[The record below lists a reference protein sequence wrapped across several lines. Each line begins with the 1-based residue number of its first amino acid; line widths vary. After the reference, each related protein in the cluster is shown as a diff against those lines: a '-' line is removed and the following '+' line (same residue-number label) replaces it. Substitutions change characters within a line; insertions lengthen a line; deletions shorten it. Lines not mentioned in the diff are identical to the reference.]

1 MKRKFLKVLVI
12 AAGVVLSSG
21 LVLTGCKKNRENPR
35 MQVKMIDAPGDYQ
48 QINVEVERVEVNHE
62 NDGWISLPTQA
73 GVYDLL
79 TLQNDISAVLVNN
92 ADFPEGRI
100 NQMRLILGSNNT
112 IMVDSIIHDLDTPSA
127 EQTGLKFNLGY
138 DFENGETYEVV
149 IDFVADKS
157 IVERGNG
164 TFGLKPVIKVQAI
177 TAL

>member
-1 MKRKFLKVLVI
+1 MKGKFLKLV
-12 AAGVVLSSG
+12 AVTSGVIL
-21 LVLTGCKKNRENPR
+21 LTGLILTSCKKNRENPR
-35 MQVKMIDAPGDYQ
+35 MQVKMVDAPGDYQ
-48 QINVEVERVEVNHE
+48 QINVEVVRVEINHE
-62 NDGWISLPTQA
+62 NEGWVTLPTQA

-112 IMVDSIIHDLDTPSA
+112 IMVDSIVHDLDTPSA
-127 EQTGLKFNLGY
+127 EQTGLKFNLNY
-138 DFENGETYEVV
+138 DFENGEMYEIV

-177 TAL
+177 TEL